1 MKKKQIIGIVIA
13 GFVFIVVCMMSML
26 MRFITNQMNQA
37 VNTMI
42 TDGVT
47 YTLPSTPYVGVVNI
61 DGTIQNVESSWLE
74 TSSYHHEKTLK
85 YIEAMIKSNSNK
97 GILLCVDSPG
107 GYVYEV
113 DELYL
118 KLKEYKEITKR
129 PIWAYMKNTA
139 CSGGYYITMAADNIY
154 GNRNGIT
161 GSIGVIMSLNN
172 LKGLYDKL
180 GIEEIDIT
188 SGENKAMGSAGI
200 EMTQEQKEIYQSV
213 VDEAY
218 EQFVDIIVEGRKIEK
233 ETVKKLA
240 DGRIY
245 TMKQAKEANLIDGV
259 QTYEQTKEDFLNE
272 IGGRV
277 SIYEPNFNQTTW
289 LSSFLG
295 AVSEA
300 VPKSDTQVL
309 TRLLEEQRNGVLM
322 YYAD

>member
-1 MKKKQIIGIVIA
+1 MKEKQIIGIVIA

>member
-1 MKKKQIIGIVIA
+1 MKKKQVIGIVIA

-277 SIYEPNFNQTTW
+277 SIYEPNFNQITW